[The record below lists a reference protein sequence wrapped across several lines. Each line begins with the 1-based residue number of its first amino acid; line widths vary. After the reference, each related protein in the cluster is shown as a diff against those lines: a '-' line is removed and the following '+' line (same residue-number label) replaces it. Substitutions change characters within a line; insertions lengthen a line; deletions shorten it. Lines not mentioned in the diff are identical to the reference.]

1 MTAAPDD
8 AGTRAVR
15 SRPTGT
21 AARAGVRAVP
31 ASASGLF
38 VAAGALAL
46 VSLGLPWGAS
56 SGGYSFVISGFNWFG
71 MPDPYG
77 GFTPMVVGG
86 PVRVDVGSGEGS
98 VHTFVGAQHPV
109 RVIGL
114 VAALLLVTAVRQGLP
129 GRARAAIALGA
140 LALPLQLAG
149 GLTSG
154 RVTFAAAL
162 VLAAMGAG
170 VLPRLRSAGRRSVRG
185 QDDVAASG

>member
-1 MTAAPDD
+1 
-8 AGTRAVR
+8 V
-15 SRPTGT
+15 
-21 AARAGVRAVP
+21 V
-31 ASASGLF
+31 SGLF

-56 SGGYSFVISGFNWFG
+56 SGGYSFVIPGFNWINT
-71 MPDPYG
+71 PDPYG

-86 PVRVDVGSGEGS
+86 PVRVDVGGGEGS
-98 VHTFVGAQHPV
+98 VHTFVGAQHPM

-129 GRARAAIALGA
+129 GRARAAIVLGA
-140 LALPLQLAG
+140 LALPLHLAG

-154 RVTFAAAL
+154 RASYAVAL

-170 VLPRLRSAGRRSVRG
+170 VLPRLRSAGRRSARV